1 MRMPVPKLRLWLVRR
16 AVLAGQGKPRAWHA
30 AQPCERR
37 RDCAYVDAAV
47 VAVKGLY
54 MVSWIGMQSGL
65 EVHEVTP
72 CVGWMRVGD
81 KGPDAGAAQ
90 VKPLRPLRASLELTT
105 APGLEV
111 SWAAFCENGDKW
123 LRARLQALRE
133 ADTHG
138 LRRLSNNIS

>member
-16 AVLAGQGKPRAWHA
+16 AVLAGQDKPRAWHA

-65 EVHEVTP
+65 EVHEVTW

-81 KGPDAGAAQ
+81 KGPDARGRLKSSHCGRCA
-90 VKPLRPLRASLELTT
+90 R
-105 APGLEV
+105 V
-111 SWAAFCENGDKW
+111 SSS
-123 LRARLQALRE
+123 RQLQ
-133 ADTHG
+133 DSKSHG
-138 LRRLSNNIS
+138 LPSAKMVISGYAHDYRH